1 MIHDRSYMQE
11 PSWRNRG
18 VPVTV
23 VLILINA
30 AVYLIEGTA
39 TYWTTDPASGQSAV
53 GSFVGK
59 YLALGPAGIGHGFL
73 WQLVTYQFLHQGI
86 LHLAFNMLSIWIFGR
101 HLEDL
106 MGPRQLLKLYLGGG
120 IIGGLLQIALS
131 AAAPM
136 HFGSQVVGA
145 SAATFAL
152 TAAFALIE
160 PHRTITVH
168 LFLVFPVTFR
178 AIFLLWIALFF
189 SIAGVLIPSGG
200 VAHGA
205 HLGGLLFGMA
215 FVKWIW
221 TSEFSFTAWFKRFK
235 GEPKTSGRS
244 AQPAGSR
251 VSRTTAS
258 ASVPEATPDYISRE
272 VDPILDKISA
282 HGIQSLTD
290 REKKILEAA
299 RAKMAKK

>member
-11 PSWRNRG
+11 PSWRSRG
-18 VPVTV
+18 VSVAV

-30 AVYLIEGTA
+30 AVYLLEGTA
-39 TYWTTDPASGQSAV
+39 TYWTTDASGRSAV
-53 GSFVGK
+53 GEFVGK

-73 WQLVTYQFLHQGI
+73 WQLVTYQFLHQGFF
-86 LHLAFNMLSIWIFGR
+86 HLAFNMLAVWFFGR

-106 MGPRQLLKLYLGGG
+106 MGPRQFLKLYLGGG
-120 IIGGLLQIALS
+120 VIGGLLQITLS
-131 AAAPM
+131 AAAPL
-136 HFGSQVVGA
+136 HFGSSVVGA

-160 PHRTITVH
+160 PHRMIT
-168 LFLVFPVTFR
+168 LFLFFVFPLTFR
-178 AIFLLWIALFF
+178 AIWLLRMALFI

-221 TSEFSFTAWFKRFK
+221 ASEFSFTAWLKKFQ
-235 GEPKTSGRS
+235 GEPKPQARS
-244 AQPAGSR
+244 PQAAVAR
-251 VSRTTAS
+251 VSKTAGAAP
-258 ASVPEATPDYISRE
+258 ASEISPDYISRE

-299 RAKMAKK
+299 RSKMAKK